1 MKLGKVQILGTLKH
15 EPIEF
20 VSKKTG
26 QKEKFEKQVLMLL
39 WGGEAFKATPAR
51 GCTFIDVDLALKLPD
66 ATVVSFDTRPD
77 VPELVLKF

>member
-26 QKEKFEKQVLMLL
+26 QKEKFEKQILMLL
-39 WGGEAFKATPAR
+39 WQGEAYKATPAR
-51 GCTFIDVDLALKLPD
+51 GCTFVDVDLAAKLPE
-66 ATVVSFDTRPD
+66 AVIVSFDVRPD